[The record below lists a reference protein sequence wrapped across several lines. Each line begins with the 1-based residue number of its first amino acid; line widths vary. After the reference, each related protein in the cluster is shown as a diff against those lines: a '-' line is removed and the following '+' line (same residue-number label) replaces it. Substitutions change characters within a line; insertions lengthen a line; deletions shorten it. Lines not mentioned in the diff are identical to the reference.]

1 MTASSVIAP
10 NSIVDGYYAHAVH
23 RSGERA
29 LIDHIDSYVFAEL
42 WSAACGLAERLQ
54 RSGIGP
60 GAAVGVAMEGSA
72 AYVAAV
78 LGAML
83 TGAAAAPINVALT
96 ETELERYLE
105 LLEPTTIVADPY
117 GLERLPAGW
126 NQVEVDTA
134 ARGVRLADRL
144 GASDRMNLPTALAAL
159 PPASP
164 ALLVPTGGT
173 TGLPKAAV
181 ISHQATLLWA
191 LSMAGHGRA
200 GSGVELFFLPFFHI
214 GLLTGVLSTLHA
226 GAPAIIQRRFDPAE
240 ACDLICRGAT
250 RIQVVPTH
258 IRRMLAVPNFDEARQ
273 YVRQVR
279 FGGMMSAPEFADE
292 LLEVFPNA
300 QISTGYGATE
310 FGPVTLVNHDD
321 LVAGRRAGVG
331 RPVPGAHVAIV
342 SGAGESVAIGEAGH
356 VVVRCPWQ
364 ASGYVGRPEESAAAF
379 TTAGVRLADW
389 GAFDEHGWLT
399 LLGRQ
404 SDMVI
409 TGGENVFP
417 AEIEAV
423 LLAHPDV
430 VDVVVIGVPDAT
442 WGERVEAAVVA
453 RPGATVT
460 VESLREFG
468 RGHLA
473 SYKLPRSVR
482 LLDRIPLTPNHKPD
496 RRALQASERAHPE
509 PVP

>member
-1 MTASSVIAP
+1 MTAPSVIAP
-10 NSIVDGYYAHAVH
+10 SSIVDGYYANAVH
-23 RSGERA
+23 RSGELA
-29 LIDHIDSYVFAEL
+29 LTDHIDSYSFAEL
-42 WSAACGLAERLQ
+42 WSAACGFAERLQ
-54 RSGIGP
+54 RSGVGP
-60 GAAVGVAMEGSA
+60 GAVVGVAMEGSA
-72 AYVAAV
+72 ANVAAV

-96 ETELERYLE
+96 ETELPRYLE
-105 LLEPTTIVADPY
+105 LLEPTTIVADPH
-117 GLERLPAGW
+117 GLDRLPAGW
-126 NQVEVDTA
+126 NQVGVDTA
-134 ARGVRLADRL
+134 VRGVRLADRL
-144 GASDRMNLPTALAAL
+144 GASAAMNPPTALAA
-159 PPASP
+159 PTPDSP

-173 TGLPKAAV
+173 TGLPKAA
-181 ISHQATLLWA
+181 ILSHRATLLWA

-226 GAPAIIQRRFDPAE
+226 GAPAIIQRRFDPEE
-240 ACDLICRGAT
+240 ACDFICRGAT

-258 IRRMLAVPNFDEARQ
+258 IRRLLEVPTFDEARQ
-273 YVRQVR
+273 HVQQVR
-279 FGGMMSAPEFADE
+279 FGGMTSTPEFTDK

-310 FGPVTLVNHDD
+310 FGPVTLVSHDD
-321 LVAGRRAGVG
+321 LVAGRRTGVG
-331 RPVPGAHVAIV
+331 RPVPGAHIAIV
-342 SGAGESVAIGEAGH
+342 SDAGEPVATGEAGH
-356 VVVRCPWQ
+356 IVVRCPWQ
-364 ASGYVGRPEESAAAF
+364 ASGYVGRAEESAAAF
-379 TTAGVRLADW
+379 TPLGVRLADC

-460 VESLREFG
+460 IASLREFG
-468 RGHLA
+468 RQHLA
-473 SYKLPRSVR
+473 AYKLPRSFR
-482 LLDRIPLTPNHKPD
+482 LLDRIPLTPNNKPD